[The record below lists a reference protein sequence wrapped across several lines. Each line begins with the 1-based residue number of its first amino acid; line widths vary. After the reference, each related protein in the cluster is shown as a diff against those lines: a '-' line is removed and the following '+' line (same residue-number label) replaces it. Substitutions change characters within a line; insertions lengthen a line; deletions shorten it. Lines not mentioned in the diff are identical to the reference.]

1 MRPPR
6 RCCLGCVH
14 CHDWR
19 QPPLKLQARE
29 VEVNEASLMQ
39 TVRVGC
45 CVLPLWA
52 LLLLLVVVAF
62 GKGLG

>member
-1 MRPPR
+1 
-6 RCCLGCVH
+6 VH